1 MQQLHPGNLLA
12 LAADPKKMAAAMTP
26 LTQVLMAAIGKDSLD
41 MEQTALVVGA
51 SVVDGKA
58 QFVVE
63 PVHTST
69 QGAVL
74 RPVLGTIHL
83 VANAIYELVKDSP
96 PDDDAAS
103 DAATERAR
111 TVLQRRGV
119 DPQLVTLFVESAM
132 AAIHSQTFA
141 EAMVVTLYG
150 DGRLMAL
157 KGSLLGRLLRQFQ
170 SELRQPAA
178 AG

>member
-1 MQQLHPGNLLA
+1 MQQPHPGNLLA
-12 LAADPKKMAAAMTP
+12 LAADPKKMAAAMTQ
-26 LTQVLMAAIGKDSLD
+26 LTRVLMAAIAKDSLD
-41 MEQTALVVGA
+41 MEQTALVVGT
-51 SVVDGKA
+51 SLVDGRP

-63 PVHTST
+63 PVRALA
-69 QGAVL
+69 QGAAL

-83 VANAIYELVKDSP
+83 VAGAIYELVKDSA
-96 PDDDAAS
+96 PDDDAAT
-103 DAATERAR
+103 DAATARAR
-111 TVLQRRGV
+111 TVLQQRGV
-119 DPQLVTLFVESAM
+119 DSQLVTLFVESAM

-170 SELRQPAA
+170 GELRQPAA